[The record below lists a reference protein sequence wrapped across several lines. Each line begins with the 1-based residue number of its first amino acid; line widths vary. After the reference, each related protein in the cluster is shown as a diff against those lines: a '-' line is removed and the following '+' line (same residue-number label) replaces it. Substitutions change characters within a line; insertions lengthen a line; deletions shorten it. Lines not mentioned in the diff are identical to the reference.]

1 MFKRKH
7 EKKEKKTK
15 QTKPK
20 HWNVAQSKLT
30 IHVCVSHNSVIFVQN
45 ASYHLILHID
55 IALHFKMMFDKSR
68 VRNYHYKYD

>member
-7 EKKEKKTK
+7 EKKRRK
-15 QTKPK
+15 QNRRNPSIGMLHKV
-20 HWNVAQSKLT
+20 NSRF
-30 IHVCVSHNSVIFVQN
+30 VCVSHNSVIFVQN